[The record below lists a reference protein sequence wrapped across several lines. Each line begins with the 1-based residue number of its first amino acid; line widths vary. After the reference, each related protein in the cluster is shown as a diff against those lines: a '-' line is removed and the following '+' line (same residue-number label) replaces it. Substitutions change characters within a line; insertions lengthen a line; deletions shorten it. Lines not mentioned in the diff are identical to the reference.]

1 MTMNRSLI
9 APLLLAAALFGC
21 SSQRPLD
28 RVRLEGKRHLDAQQF
43 DAAAA
48 DFNELVTRKPED
60 HQGRYD
66 LGMALI
72 GAGQPAEAVK
82 QMLIA
87 LDVQPLNEKYANGVA
102 EAMLAANQRDDLT
115 AFLNKMALERGRVSD
130 FTRLGKFS
138 LRLGNVDEAKTA
150 LITAARLDKGL
161 SLQPQLDLAEFYETV
176 GDKAN
181 WVKRLRMAY
190 FLSPTDQRVLEAIN
204 RAKEIAGPSF
214 AIQPTEFEMTGGGK

>member
-1 MTMNRSLI
+1 MSMNRSLI
-9 APLLLAAALFGC
+9 ASLFLAAALVGC

-28 RVRLEGKRHLDAQQF
+28 RVRIDGKRHLDAKQF
-43 DAAAA
+43 DAAAT

-66 LGMALI
+66 LGMAMI
-72 GAGQPAEAVK
+72 GAGQPAEAIK

-87 LDVQPLNEKYANGVA
+87 LDVQPLNEKYADGVA
-102 EAMLAANQRDDLT
+102 EAMLAAGQRDDLT

-138 LRLGNVDEAKTA
+138 ARLGNVDEAKTA
-150 LITAARLDKGL
+150 LITAARLDKGM

-190 FLSPTDQRVLEAIN
+190 FLSPTDQRVLDAIL

-214 AIQPTEFEMTGGGK
+214 AVQPVEFEMTGGGK

>member
-1 MTMNRSLI
+1 MSTNRSLI
-9 APLLLAAALFGC
+9 ASLLLTAALVGC

-28 RVRLEGKRHLDAQQF
+28 RVRLEGKRHLDARQF

-87 LDVQPLNEKYANGVA
+87 LDVQPLNEKYADGVA
-102 EAMLAANQRDDLT
+102 QAMLAANQRDDLT

-130 FTRLGKFS
+130 FTRLGTFS

-150 LITAARLDKGL
+150 LITAARLDRGV
-161 SLQPQLDLAEFYETV
+161 SLQPQLDLAEFYESV

-190 FLSPTDQRVLEAIN
+190 FLNPTDQRVLDAIA